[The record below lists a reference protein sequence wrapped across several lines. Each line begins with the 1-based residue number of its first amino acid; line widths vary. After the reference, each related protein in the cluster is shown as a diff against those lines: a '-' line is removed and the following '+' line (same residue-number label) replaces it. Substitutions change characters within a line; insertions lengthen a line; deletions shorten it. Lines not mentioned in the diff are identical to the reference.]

1 MSGYRAR
8 HHKYFRHDVPAD
20 ARDVVLQRHQDANRR
35 VGAVAPVPV
44 PSSAVEQAAEPGRP
58 VANYLP
64 QADAATVIGKLIVGR
79 EQQWVADKFVAFAET
94 LTAPVEHHAAPA
106 LQQAAEKP
114 YVPIRAPGRRIASLR
129 DFGPGTV
136 LVEQIGPTPAPT
148 VVPLIPI
155 AVSPDVDPTTIKFL
169 DAGGQ
174 EVGRIVNVAEE
185 SAPAPTA
192 ADVTLADLPIGK
204 ADFEYLSG
212 TAGTGKTYTS
222 KQLLE
227 LSPKGTVV
235 LAATTGIASVN
246 LGEGTT
252 IHSLLGFFNTAD
264 LQEKFQTGR
273 LQRTLRMLARN
284 GLRRILIDEVS
295 MMDGRVVTILTR
307 AVAEANQPRDRALE
321 SIGLGEGGDVDY
333 EDGDESAAGD
343 LPPQLALTLVG
354 DFAQLP
360 PVPDEDQTGAKIPAT
375 FAFESPEW
383 SRYAAHTH
391 KLEKIW
397 RQTDL
402 PFVQALHAVRRG
414 DPAAAMRFFTAD
426 KFSPTTDLSFD
437 GTTIFAKNVEVDRHN
452 QLRLDEI
459 KSEPLYFPATRWGK
473 PRNDWKQIPDRL
485 TLKVGALVMVL
496 ANRRVAD
503 GPVKSLL
510 YANGDLGE
518 LVARKA
524 DGICQVRLKRT
535 GRVVDVVQ
543 VVRENQIPCSGARRK
558 EIKEYEQRV
567 VELQTQRDAI
577 AESLRRGVDTLT
589 ELPPPEID
597 EALALDP
604 TAPAIVWPPV
614 LTDERRAVLRRQLNE
629 IEVELQR
636 PRPCGFLSEDGK
648 SEVIGTVTYMPLR
661 VAYAATVHKTQ
672 GLTLDRI
679 QVNIRDGFFK
689 QPGMLFVA
697 LSRART
703 PEGLRIVGD
712 PRAFMERCR
721 VDGRVV
727 RWL

>member
-1 MSGYRAR
+1 MRAR
-8 HHKYFRHDVPAD
+8 HHKYFRHGAPAD
-20 ARDVVLQRHQDANRR
+20 ARDEVLQRHQAALAHCSGHARYDDACHDCWQLQYGKPRP
-35 VGAVAPVPV
+35 AV
-44 PSSAVEQAAEPGRP
+44 PSSAIEQAA
-58 VANYLP
+58 A
-64 QADAATVIGKLIVGR
+64 ADVKRDPA
-79 EQQWVADKFVAFAET
+79 AFAET
-94 LTAPVEHHAAPA
+94 LTAPVAHHAAPA
-106 LQQAAEKP
+106 LQAAAEKP
-114 YVPIRAPGRRIASLR
+114 YVPIRAAGRRIASL
-129 DFGPGTV
+129 PGAAV
-136 LVEQIGPTPAPT
+136 LQPAEVIFRQYP
-148 VVPLIPI
+148 PEHGIPNFPI
-155 AVSPDVDPTTIKFL
+155 AVSPDIDPTTIKLL
-169 DAGGQ
+169 DDAGQ
-174 EVGRIVNVAEE
+174 EVGRITDVVEE
-185 SAPAPTA
+185 STPAPAA
-192 ADVTLADLPIGK
+192 ADVSLADLPIGK

-212 TAGTGKTYTS
+212 TAGTGKTFTS

-227 LSPKGTVV
+227 LSPRGTVV

-264 LQEKFQTGR
+264 LQEKFQNGR
-273 LQRTLRMLARN
+273 LQRTLRMLVKN

-307 AVAEANQPRDRALE
+307 AVAEVNQPWDKALE

-333 EDGDESAAGD
+333 DDEDGTTPAGE

-383 SRYAAHTH
+383 ARYAAHTH

-414 DPAAAMRFFTAD
+414 DPSAAMRFFTPD

-459 KSEPLYFPATRWGK
+459 KGEPLYFPATRWGK

-485 TLKVGALVMVL
+485 TLKVGALVMIL

-503 GPVKSLL
+503 GPVKQLL

-524 DGICQVRLKRT
+524 DGICSVRLKRT

-543 VVRENQIPCSGARRK
+543 VVRENTIPCSGARRK
-558 EIKEYEQRV
+558 EIREYEQRRMD
-567 VELQTQRDAI
+567 LTTTRDQI
-577 AESLRRGVDTLT
+577 AASLRTGKDQTV
-589 ELPPPEID
+589 EID
-597 EALALDP
+597 DATLDY
-604 TAPAIVWPPV
+604 PP
-614 LTDERRAVLRRQLNE
+614 LDDARRETLRRQQNE

-636 PRPCGFLSEDGK
+636 PRPFGYLSEDGR
-648 SEVIGTVTYMPLR
+648 SEIIGTVAYMPLR